1 MRKAGDKSMHIRIG
15 GNNMTIDEAIECERN
30 HRLYPEYHEQIKDW
44 LEELKDYRDKN
55 KMVVRVDVENMDSIK
70 DKIDELSKYAGSQ
83 YNKAIDDFLTEICK
97 MIVQSENNGNYRFY
111 AVEIKQAIAELA
123 EQLKV
128 GVNNETDNQ

>member
-1 MRKAGDKSMHIRIG
+1 
-15 GNNMTIDEAIECERN
+15 
-30 HRLYPEYHEQIKDW
+30 
-44 LEELKDYRDKN
+44 
-55 KMVVRVDVENMDSIK
+55 
-70 DKIDELSKYAGSQ
+70 
-83 YNKAIDDFLTEICK
+83 